1 MAGES
6 NLTSQFQRAFQ
17 GMTIT
22 QKAMVA
28 AIMAAVLLTPAG
40 LGVRASQGSVG
51 TLFTNRPP
59 PTPTAS
65 SMTSRSRASATT

>member
-17 GMTIT
+17 GMTVT

-28 AIMAAVLLTPAG
+28 AIMAG
-40 LGVRASQGSVG
+40 LALHGGWLVMRQAWAE
-51 TLFTNRPP
+51 LHAPEI
-59 PTPTAS
+59 A
-65 SMTSRSRASATT
+65 